1 MKIRK
6 RGRIIKLHS
15 FIYSFIQLTNECLF
29 CVRQC
34 ARLYESTASKNKKDK
49 IFVMGELV
57 V

>member
-49 IFVMGELV
+49 IFVIGELV